1 MADKHPHRPEPPKR
15 PATPP
20 PGTLGRP
27 PDDQPAP
34 PSERPP
40 LRPMKRNGRRWR
52 ANVKSSPKTSS
63 LDRAFRRRAG

>member
-1 MADKHPHRPEPPKR
+1 MADKRAHRPEPPKP

-20 PGTLGRP
+20 PGTLGTP
-27 PDDQPAP
+27 ADDSPP

-52 ANVKSSPKTSS
+52 ANVKSSSKTSG
-63 LDRAFRRRAG
+63 LDRKFRRRAG